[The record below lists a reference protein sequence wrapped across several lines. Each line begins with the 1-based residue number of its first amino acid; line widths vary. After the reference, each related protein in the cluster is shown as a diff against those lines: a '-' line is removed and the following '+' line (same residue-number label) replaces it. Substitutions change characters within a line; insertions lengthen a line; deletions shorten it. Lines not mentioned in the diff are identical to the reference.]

1 MKPLFLQISIF
12 IIAIFTISCKQKAD
26 TELNSAL
33 ARLAIQANYVTI
45 TGTAR
50 GPGVLKNAQV
60 DVIALPSD
68 GNCVNSSGK
77 ANGTSVGSA
86 KTDSSG
92 NYSVTYPR
100 RSGLVCVVVTPTDG
114 TTMTVSYAGKKDV
127 SWSGKVNM
135 TGIIREP
142 VQRVNSITG
151 KDITPPKR
159 ANITPFTRMVASR
172 FGGARRIQARRLE
185 DNLFLKAIHSV
196 APRAVAKTDEQLLED
211 AYTSAGNSFFTG
223 LNTKSFKLEESN
235 PDSPAYSLRLGGLA
249 VKSESIGIAATKS
262 LKLVRNYTR
271 NTYNGNNIS
280 GDSIENLMKYMEND
294 FSDGNFDG
302 KKVNSS
308 GSTENMSSTELSQ
321 VGLNSKSADNFLKS
335 ELTSNIKEYAKLN
348 PDVNDNAYRS
358 VRFCDPDD
366 QSCSEL
372 SGDSAVFTYPED
384 GDTNVSPYPFFLVSF
399 IEEVNTS
406 TLIVQDTD
414 GACTGTIQISNDNFQ
429 TCMGGTLDKEDPY
442 FTMFFG
448 SGTNEFQTNSTYKIK
463 VTTSVRNKEGN
474 PILKT
479 NYQHSTGFSVADY
492 LIDLGNGTVYDSNSY
507 VIWARCPHGET
518 LSGQSCTGTYL
529 FVTFCNEQDNDCNG
543 GFGEGTLLDGLITDS
558 FENLLPVSTAWN
570 ACEALNTNSFAGS
583 TSWRVPSVFELE
595 VFGFYAA
602 NLSNFNT
609 LFPSN
614 YYGGYGL
621 WSLESFD
628 DTNAYYLNENT
639 GLVESIAK
647 DAYSIGVQCV
657 SDDYPF

>member
-1 MKPLFLQISIF
+1 
-12 IIAIFTISCKQKAD
+12 
-26 TELNSAL
+26 
-33 ARLAIQANYVTI
+33 
-45 TGTAR
+45 
-50 GPGVLKNAQV
+50 
-60 DVIALPSD
+60 
-68 GNCVNSSGK
+68 
-77 ANGTSVGSA
+77 
-86 KTDSSG
+86 
-92 NYSVTYPR
+92 
-100 RSGLVCVVVTPTDG
+100 
-114 TTMTVSYAGKKDV
+114 
-127 SWSGKVNM
+127 
-135 TGIIREP
+135 
-142 VQRVNSITG
+142 
-151 KDITPPKR
+151 
-159 ANITPFTRMVASR
+159 MVASR

-280 GDSIENLMKYMEND
+280 GDSIEKLMNYMEND

-448 SGTNEFQTNSTYKIK
+448 SGSNEFQTNSTYKIK

-479 NYQHSTGFSVADY
+479 NYQHSTGFSVSGYFFNFGNSIADSIYY
-492 LIDLGNGTVYDSNSY
+492 LVWENTVGSYKQYCDSDTN
-507 VIWARCPHGET
+507 
-518 LSGQSCTGTYL
+518 
-529 FVTFCNEQDNDCNG
+529 NCNG
-543 GFGEGTLLDGLITDS
+543 GFDEGTLGEFENGATSTLYDYCATKTTDGLT
-558 FENLLPVSTAWN
+558 
-570 ACEALNTNSFAGS
+570 
-583 TSWRVPSVFELE
+583 WRVPHYWELDSFISLKGTYGTNVTNISSLNFSLMNVSYLWTADSFSESNAYSYNVPNLTYDGSVFKTTQ
-595 VFGFYAA
+595 
-602 NLSNFNT
+602 N
-609 LFPSN
+609 
-614 YYGGYGL
+614 
-621 WSLESFD
+621 
-628 DTNAYYLNENT
+628 
-639 GLVESIAK
+639 
-647 DAYSIGVQCV
+647 DAICV